1 METRHDRQTVV
12 AGSVRAAKLDRLAA
26 ALKQLP
32 THRQRKAMWMLMNGD
47 DTRLAKRLKEAIAA
61 SGATHYAIGK
71 QAGIRPDLL
80 DRFMRGERDL
90 RLASAGK
97 IANALGL
104 DLVPAS
110 TAKRSPKQ
118 QG

>member
-1 METRHDRQTVV
+1 METQHGRKTLRT
-12 AGSVRAAKLDRLAA
+12 GSVISLYGELKSELRKQTPERHRALG
-26 ALKQLP
+26 
-32 THRQRKAMWMLMNGD
+32 MMMNGD
-47 DTRLAKRLKEAIAA
+47 DTRLAARLKEAITA

-104 DLVPAS
+104 DLVPTS
-110 TAKRSPKQ
+110 TAKRSPKRPR
-118 QG
+118 